1 MRFLLFLLFSISALL
16 AFGESIQSFEADFTQ
31 KITDEENKVL
41 SYKGSMRS
49 KRPDMVL
56 WSYKEPINKK
66 IYVTKK
72 RAVIVEPE
80 LEQAIIKK
88 LEGEIDFFGILASA
102 EMVDRMH
109 YKATYKGIR
118 FVLTEENGVIT
129 SLAYTDQLE
138 NKVVIEFSNQRQNR
152 PIEDRVFTPKVP
164 VDYDII
170 KE

>member
-1 MRFLLFLLFSISALL
+1 MKYLILLFFSITALL
-16 AFGESIQSFEADFTQ
+16 AFGETIQSFEADFTQ

-56 WSYKEPINKK
+56 WSYETPINKK

-80 LEQAIIKK
+80 LEQAIIKR

-102 EMVDRMH
+102 EAVDETH
-109 YKATYKGIR
+109 YKATYKGIT
-118 FVLTEENGVIT
+118 FILKEDKGIIT

-138 NKVVIEFSNQRQNR
+138 NKVIIEFSNQKQNR
-152 PIEDRVFTPKVP
+152 PIEDKVFTPKVP

>member
-1 MRFLLFLLFSISALL
+1 MKYLLLLCFSITALL
-16 AFGESIQSFEADFTQ
+16 AFGESIQSFEANFTQ
-31 KITDEENKVL
+31 KITDEEKKVL

-56 WSYKEPINKK
+56 WSYESPINKK

-80 LEQAIIKK
+80 LEQAIIKR
-88 LEGEIDFFGILASA
+88 LEGEIDFFGILSSA
-102 EMVDRMH
+102 EAVDETH
-109 YKATYKGIR
+109 YKATYKGIT
-118 FVLTEENGVIT
+118 FILKEDNGIIT

-138 NKVVIEFSNQRQNR
+138 NKVVIEFSNQKQNR

>member
-1 MRFLLFLLFSISALL
+1 MRFLILVSFSITALL

-41 SYKGSMRS
+41 SYTGSMRA

-56 WSYKEPINKK
+56 WSYKAPINKK
-66 IYVTKK
+66 IYVTKT

-80 LEQAIIKK
+80 LEQAIIKR

-102 EMVDRMH
+102 EGVDEMH
-109 YKATYKGIR
+109 YKATYKGIT
-118 FVLTEENGVIT
+118 FILKEDNGIIT

-138 NKVVIEFSNQRQNR
+138 NRVVIEFSKQRQNR
-152 PIEDRVFTPKVP
+152 PIEDKVFTPKVP